1 MQAARARGSAILR
14 QPHAS
19 WACTSIMDIS
29 KNTCTVAIATV
40 ERDMAGPHSMFY
52 TKSILLPEI
61 T

>member
-1 MQAARARGSAILR
+1 MQAARARGSPILR

-40 ERDMAGPHSMFY
+40 ERDMAGPHSMFTQNQCY
-52 TKSILLPEI
+52 CPR
-61 T
+61 

>member
-40 ERDMAGPHSMFY
+40 ERDMPGPHSMLTQNQY
-52 TKSILLPEI
+52 YCPR
-61 T
+61 